1 MSKINKIKIKL
12 KKSVSKKR
20 KSLKVKLQN
29 LYNFL
34 IKINILLKKRNF
46 FFLNAALETQFL
58 CEEIFWL
65 DNNIIEENINSQE
78 LAWVILQC
86 IGFCW
91 RVFCALLFYFIYIC
105 IDHFI
110 MFSKIY
116 IILLNIINSALYQ
129 MHLQAFQ
136 IHLQT

>member
-58 CEEIFWL
+58 CEEIF
-65 DNNIIEENINSQE
+65 
-78 LAWVILQC
+78 
-86 IGFCW
+86 
-91 RVFCALLFYFIYIC
+91 
-105 IDHFI
+105 
-110 MFSKIY
+110 
-116 IILLNIINSALYQ
+116 
-129 MHLQAFQ
+129 
-136 IHLQT
+136 